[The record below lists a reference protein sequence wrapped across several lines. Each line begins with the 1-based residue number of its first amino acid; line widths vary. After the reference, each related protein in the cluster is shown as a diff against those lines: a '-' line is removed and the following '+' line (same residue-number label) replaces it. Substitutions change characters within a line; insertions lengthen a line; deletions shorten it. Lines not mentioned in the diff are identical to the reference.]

1 VVLVGH
7 ESPRKASDGRS
18 KAPLTTSA
26 LAVKTETFP
35 SATTEMLFE
44 TLRRLRKTIAD
55 EQGVPPYIIFPDS
68 SLRLMAQNRPQMP
81 DELLAITG
89 VGSYKLAQ
97 YGDRF
102 LAALQQFC
110 QDHTL

>member
-1 VVLVGH
+1 
-7 ESPRKASDGRS
+7 
-18 KAPLTTSA
+18 
-26 LAVKTETFP
+26 
-35 SATTEMLFE
+35 
-44 TLRRLRKTIAD
+44 
-55 EQGVPPYIIFPDS
+55 
-68 SLRLMAQNRPQMP
+68 MP